1 MLLRRVLPILVLG
14 ALLPLTVR
22 AGDAVPPVRA
32 EEVLDPRVL
41 LGGIVTEGDVSLL
54 FAHMRAA
61 LRASAAGR
69 EPPPMPE
76 ALGKR
81 LEAAGSEM
89 QLRGYIA
96 AIALSHMME
105 RAVRDAVRE
114 LAPPPRD
121 VH

>member
-1 MLLRRVLPILVLG
+1 MLLKRVLPVLVLG
-14 ALLPLTVR
+14 IMLPLATH
-22 AGDAVPPVRA
+22 AGDAVPQARA
-32 EEVLDPRVL
+32 EAVLDPRVL
-41 LGGIVTEGDVSLL
+41 LGGIVTEDDVTLL

-61 LRASAAGR
+61 LRASAEGR
-69 EPPPMPE
+69 EPPPLPE
-76 ALGKR
+76 ALSKR

-96 AIALSHMME
+96 AIALSHFME

-121 VH
+121 VR